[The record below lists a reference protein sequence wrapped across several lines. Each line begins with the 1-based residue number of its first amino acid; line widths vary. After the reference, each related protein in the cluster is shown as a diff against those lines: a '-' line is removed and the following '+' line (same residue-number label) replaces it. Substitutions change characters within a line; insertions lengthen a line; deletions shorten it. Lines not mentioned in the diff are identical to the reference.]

1 VFLATQ
7 PEPAFTI
14 GPLFV
19 RASVTPALGPVTVDV
34 LWSLAVP
41 PTRSALGL
49 EQDLYLLWPGSVRGD
64 GPPPADRR
72 LAEYVGRRG
81 FAVVGEGSP
90 ALSEQELYPP
100 PGGPPPGGPPPGG
113 TRTGRPIGHAPFVTF
128 SRHGLGAVDVVSTA
142 SYIRIPWTPALTN
155 RVRLVRLRMIVD
167 DLIRRQ
173 PASWVQEA
181 LWGPRQ
187 RLSIGFDDVREQ
199 TIFPVYLENRKRVVR
214 LADEPSQLLVRFTE
228 ADSLRI
234 DEVFPP
240 SSGRRPGSAGRGTE
254 IVSLFLD
261 ASQGLAPQV
270 LTIRFGYATRL
281 QTWAPILIPVFFFVL
296 GRAAGPLVERLA
308 RHLGRRVAARIHV
321 GRQGSAGAGMA
332 EGVILSR
339 ETLAKI
345 APGRTTHDEVLDLC
359 GRDVLEEREDLA
371 APDRRTLIYRGRRVV
386 LQPRRRFVIFAT
398 VAHWEIED
406 QETEI
411 ALADG
416 VVRDVQVRVRRSRL
430 PYPSAT

>member
-1 VFLATQ
+1 MPRPACSPRGRVACLARRGRPRPGRRPLPRLVRALATASAVALGLSPAAATAQVFLATQ

-72 LAEYVGRRG
+72 LAEYVGSRG
-81 FAVVGEGSP
+81 FAVVREGSL
-90 ALSEQELYPP
+90 AFSEQDLYPP
-100 PGGPPPGGPPPGG
+100 PDG
-113 TRTGRPIGHAPFVTF
+113 TRTERPIGHVPFVTF
-128 SRHGLGAVDVVSTA
+128 SRHGLRAVDAVSTA

-261 ASQGLAPQV
+261 ASQGLVGPM
-270 LTIRFGYATRL
+270 ATMLHATMGWIWRA
-281 QTWAPILIPVFFFVL
+281 WA
-296 GRAAGPLVERLA
+296 RA
-308 RHLGRRVAARIHV
+308 I
-321 GRQGSAGAGMA
+321 SAS
-332 EGVILSR
+332 LS
-339 ETLAKI
+339 
-345 APGRTTHDEVLDLC
+345 APGFSQT
-359 GRDVLEEREDLA
+359 
-371 APDRRTLIYRGRRVV
+371 
-386 LQPRRRFVIFAT
+386 
-398 VAHWEIED
+398 
-406 QETEI
+406 
-411 ALADG
+411 
-416 VVRDVQVRVRRSRL
+416 S
-430 PYPSAT
+430 